1 LFANGPFGRKDFG
14 LPAEEPVRLGKGERL
29 TLRYR
34 LVFLAHHPTAREVD
48 ELWAGFARP
57 PRGVATP

>member
-1 LFANGPFGRKDFG
+1 
-14 LPAEEPVRLGKGERL
+14 VRLSKGERL

-34 LVFLAHHPTAREVD
+34 LVFLAHHPTAKEVD